1 MLTITICVG
10 SSCSVR
16 GADELAAEL
25 EKLIA
30 QENLSDRIVLEGA
43 FCMETCSKG
52 VSVRVGERQ
61 YRELRPQDA
70 ATFFYREIIPA
81 LDLLGSKI

>member
-30 QENLSDRIVLEGA
+30 QENLSARIALAGA
-43 FCMETCSKG
+43 FCMEICSKG
-52 VSVRVGERQ
+52 VSVRVGDRQ
-61 YRELRPQDA
+61 YREVRPQEA
-70 ATFFYREIIPA
+70 CAFFYQEIVPV
-81 LDLLGSKI
+81 LKPESES

>member
-25 EKLIA
+25 EKLIT
-30 QENLSDRIVLEGA
+30 QENLGTQIVLVGA
-43 FCMETCSKG
+43 FCMENCSKG

-61 YRELRPQDA
+61 YRELHPRDA
-70 ATFFYREIIPA
+70 STFFYREVIPA
-81 LDLLGSKI
+81 LKSGSES